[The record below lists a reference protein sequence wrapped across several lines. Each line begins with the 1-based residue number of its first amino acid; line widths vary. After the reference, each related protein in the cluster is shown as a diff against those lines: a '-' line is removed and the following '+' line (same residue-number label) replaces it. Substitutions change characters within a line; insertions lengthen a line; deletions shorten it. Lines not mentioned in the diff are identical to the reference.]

1 MADRP
6 TADDVVP
13 LHQRIRRQ
21 SDRLALAR
29 RAMTAALPILELHAA
44 RTGKWVDALD
54 LVREWLGVGDG

>member
-6 TADDVVP
+6 TADEAVT
-13 LHQRIRRQ
+13 LHERIRRQ

-44 RTGKWVDALD
+44 RRGDADALG
-54 LVREWLGVGDG
+54 LVREWLGVGDV